1 MRERVHRVG
10 KYDAEA
16 RPARHRA
23 RDRSREDEASR
34 LPAIAAILGLV
45 TLAGGGF
52 AAWMYG
58 GTSADPGATD
68 PVATRCGSASV
79 RIAASPEV
87 GTPLRSALGA
97 AGCDNVTVDLV
108 GPVEVS
114 RALVAGVDVP
124 DYWVPDSTLW
134 EERTRTVSKTPP
146 TVLVDSI
153 ASSPVVLASATA
165 KAPATWT
172 AALADPGLLIGDPLS
187 STSAAA
193 SLLLGSAGL
202 SDGQAA
208 LLVARLAQQQAADP
222 AVPALDDEERVAS
235 LEDARS
241 GVTATSE
248 QQLLSAGSDLT
259 PSVPGGGTW
268 LLDYPLL
275 LTAPP
280 ERAAEL
286 QDVSTGLVEFTGGE
300 ELASELATASFR
312 PASGAAIEGGVGSV
326 KSVPLPDAEAV
337 TTALGAWS
345 VLAVP
350 IRALAVVDVSGSMDF
365 KAGQGTRMDVTVA
378 ALQAGMSFFPD
389 SGAVG
394 LWAFSEK
401 LDGARDYRELAPIRH
416 LGDQVGGTTQRAV
429 LTAQISGLTRL
440 TTGGTGL
447 YDTVLA
453 AFKHLQRHYDPDA
466 VNSILLFSDGA
477 NDDPGS
483 ISQQELVAQ
492 LTSLQDP
499 KRPIQIIAIGITR
512 DADEAALTRIATA
525 AGGFSMIA
533 ERAEDM
539 TAVFEKAM
547 QARF

>member
-58 GTSADPGATD
+58 GTSADPGAHD
-68 PVATRCGSASV
+68 PVTTRCGNAAV

-87 GTPLRSALGA
+87 GVPLRSAMSD
-97 AGCDNVTVDLV
+97 AGCSNVTVDLV
-108 GPVEVS
+108 SPVEVS

-153 ASSPVVLASATA
+153 ASSPVLLASATT
-165 KAPATWT
+165 KAPASWT

-193 SLLLGSAGL
+193 TLLLGSAGL

-208 LLVARLAQQQAADP
+208 LLVARLAQQQAAGP
-222 AVPALDDEERVAS
+222 AVPALDEERLAT

-275 LTAPP
+275 ITAPP

-286 QDVSTGLVEFTGGE
+286 QDVSSSLAEVAQGE
-300 ELASELATASFR
+300 ELAAQLAAASFR
-312 PASGAAIEGGVGSV
+312 PAGGAAIDGGVGSV
-326 KSVPLPDAEAV
+326 TAVPLPEAEAV

-350 IRALAVVDVSGSMDF
+350 IRSLAVVDVSGSMDF

-378 ALQAGMSFFPD
+378 AMQAGLSFFPD

-401 LDGARDYRELAPIRH
+401 LEGARDYRELTPIRH
-416 LGDQVGGTTQRAV
+416 LGDHVGGTTQRAV
-429 LTAQISGLTRL
+429 LTAQIGGLTRL

-483 ISQQELVAQ
+483 ISEQELITQ

-499 KRPIQIIAIGITR
+499 KRPIQIIAIGITH
-512 DADEAALTRIATA
+512 DSDEAALTRIATA